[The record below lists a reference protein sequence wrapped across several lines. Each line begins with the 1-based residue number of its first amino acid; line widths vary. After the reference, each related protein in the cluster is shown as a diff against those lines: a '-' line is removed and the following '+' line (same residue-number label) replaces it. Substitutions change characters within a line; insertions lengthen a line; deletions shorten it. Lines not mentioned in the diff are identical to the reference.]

1 MARRKY
7 EFRPDRSETS
17 LLSKLYLTQKQR
29 LSILKWSLYAVLL
42 LVLSLLQDVILCR
55 FPVFGATTD
64 LIPCAIVLICVI
76 QGAESSC
83 VFSLIAACMYQFS
96 GTAPGYYVI
105 ALLPAL
111 GIAAAL
117 FRQTYLRKSFGTVM
131 VCAGLSMML
140 YELILYGIG
149 LATALIL
156 PGKILIFI
164 FAGVL
169 SALVMPLLYPLI
181 KLIEKI
187 GGETWKE

>member
-55 FPVFGATTD
+55 FLVFGATTD

-117 FRQTYLRKSFGTVM
+117 FWQTYLRKSFGTVM
-131 VCAGLSMML
+131 VCAGFSMML

>member
-164 FAGVL
+164 FAGGL